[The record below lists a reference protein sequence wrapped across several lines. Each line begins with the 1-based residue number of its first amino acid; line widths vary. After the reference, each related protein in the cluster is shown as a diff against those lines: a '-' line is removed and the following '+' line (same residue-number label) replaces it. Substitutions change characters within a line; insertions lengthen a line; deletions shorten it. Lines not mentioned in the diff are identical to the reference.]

1 MSREFTV
8 PGLKRIATEVKKRL
22 GPDAVPMSIFARGGF
37 FINEDFVD
45 SDYDIIQLDW
55 TVDGNVILRVVGKRY
70 DAFLVKSAKET
81 LKGKTLQGNMDPCY
95 LYAPK
100 DEIEKAAIQLVED
113 FR

>member
-55 TVDGNVILRVVGKRY
+55 TVDGELENFKGSW
-70 DAFLVKSAKET
+70 SALHFSEKCE
-81 LKGKTLQGNMDPCY
+81 GNAERKN
-95 LYAPK
+95 APGQYGSMLFICAK
-100 DEIEKAAIQLVED
+100 K
-113 FR
+113 

>member
-1 MSREFTV
+1 MLQVFESHGGALNRELSREFTV

-55 TVDGNVILRVVGKRY
+55 TVDGELEKKLRVVGQRY
-70 DAFLVKSAKET
+70 TF
-81 LKGKTLQGNMDPCY
+81 
-95 LYAPK
+95 
-100 DEIEKAAIQLVED
+100 
-113 FR
+113 

>member
-1 MSREFTV
+1 MRAGAQLLQVFESHGGALNRELSREFTV

-55 TVDGNVILRVVGKRY
+55 TVDGELEKFKG
-70 DAFLVKSAKET
+70 SWPT
-81 LKGKTLQGNMDPCY
+81 L
-95 LYAPK
+95 
-100 DEIEKAAIQLVED
+100 
-113 FR
+113 